1 MISYFNN
8 EGLNKIIGRIGL
20 YLMLYNYYFSLFF
33 KLDFVFVYKLYVLIV
48 QKRLLK
54 YINYF

>member
-1 MISYFNN
+1 MISYFSN

-20 YLMLYNYYFSLFF
+20 YLLLYNYYFSLFF

>member
-20 YLMLYNYYFSLFF
+20 YLLLYNYYFSLFF
-33 KLDFVFVYKLYVLIV
+33 KLDFVFVYKLYDLIV

>member
-20 YLMLYNYYFSLFF
+20 YLLLYNYYFSLFF